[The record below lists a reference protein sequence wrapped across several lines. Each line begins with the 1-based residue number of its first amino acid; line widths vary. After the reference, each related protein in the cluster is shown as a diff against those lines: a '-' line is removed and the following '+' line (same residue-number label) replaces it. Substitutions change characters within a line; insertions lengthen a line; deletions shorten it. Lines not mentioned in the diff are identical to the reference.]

1 MIIKMPMT
9 DISRWTSHFLITGI
23 NPLEKFVCDFGSKVS
38 QNIINPHPL
47 WYFWSWCLVQRNQSW
62 RCNNLS
68 PDLSLPALL
77 EEGGTAL
84 QCEASHYTPLHCILL
99 HCIKGT
105 CMTFPVG
112 GAPLGLHHNSLLLSH
127 HWHQHLQLTWLILDT
142 FEKLITLWVCSAGK
156 HYSSQEILKIISVC
170 KFMQEFV
177 FGEWKRPG
185 FNLEADSHEISSPSQ
200 VKYTFKTPY

>member
-1 MIIKMPMT
+1 M
-9 DISRWTSHFLITGI
+9 
-23 NPLEKFVCDFGSKVS
+23 CDFRSKVF
-38 QNIINPHPL
+38 QNITNPDPL

-68 PDLSLPALL
+68 PDLSFPALL
-77 EEGGTAL
+77 EEGGG
-84 QCEASHYTPLHCILL
+84 LHLSVKRHTRLNCAVL
-99 HCIKGT
+99 HCIKGM

-127 HWHQHLQLTWLILDT
+127 HRRQHLQLTRLILDK
-142 FEKLITLWVCSAGK
+142 FEKLIKLWVCSAGK

>member
-1 MIIKMPMT
+1 MTIILMHSQKFLK
-9 DISRWTSHFLITGI
+9 TSPTPG
-23 NPLEKFVCDFGSKVS
+23 
-38 QNIINPHPL
+38 PL
-47 WYFWSWCLVQRNQSW
+47 WGYFWCGCFWCNGTNLGAVIIYLLIYLYPPYW
-62 RCNNLS
+62 RRGGGLHLS
-68 PDLSLPALL
+68 VKRHTRLNCAV
-77 EEGGTAL
+77 
-84 QCEASHYTPLHCILL
+84 L
-99 HCIKGT
+99 HCIKGM

-127 HWHQHLQLTWLILDT
+127 HRRQHLQLTRLILDK
-142 FEKLITLWVCSAGK
+142 FEKLIKLWVCSAGK

-185 FNLEADSHEISSPSQ
+185 FNLEADSHEISSLSQ